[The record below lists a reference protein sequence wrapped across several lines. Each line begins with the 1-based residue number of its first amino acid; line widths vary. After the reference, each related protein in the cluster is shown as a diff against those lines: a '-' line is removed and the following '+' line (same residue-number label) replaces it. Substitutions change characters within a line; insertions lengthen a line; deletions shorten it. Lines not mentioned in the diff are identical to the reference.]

1 MQKLSVK
8 WNVNPAT
15 VKRLTD
21 SYLEKNLRNLEENL
35 NFFSSSAAEY
45 IEKEA
50 ILKGSSTG
58 TKWHL
63 FANKERGNEFG
74 ARYETGQM
82 AKNVGF
88 LPADEMQD
96 GYSESEFGLFTGG
109 DDYFMR
115 QEYGFDLQI
124 KNGVRKVP
132 GMHSAQRAIKAT
144 RASFRKKML
153 STGFMSGK
161 TDKRGRAVLNL
172 MGEGMSFDVAWRES
186 APEKSLAAREAYANY
201 LRRIA
206 ESQIRQANMDLKWAN
221 NRRVIDALQ
230 IDRARA
236 QEVYKQ
242 TVAERNRR
250 RGKI

>member
-15 VKRLTD
+15 VRRLTD
-21 SYLEKNLRNLEENL
+21 SYLEQNMKNLQDNLT
-35 NFFSSSAAEY
+35 FFSSRAADY
-45 IEKEA
+45 IQKEA
-50 ILKGSSTG
+50 ILRGSPTG
-58 TKWHL
+58 TTWHM
-63 FANKERGNEFG
+63 FANKERGNEYG

-88 LPADEMQD
+88 LPADQMQD
-96 GYSESEFGLFTGG
+96 GLSESEFGLFTGG

-115 QEYGFDLQI
+115 QEYGFELQI

-132 GMHSAQRAIKAT
+132 GMRSAERAIKAT

-161 TDKRGRAVLNL
+161 TDRRGRATLNL
-172 MGEGMSFDVAWRES
+172 MGEGISFDSAWRES
-186 APEKSLAAREAYANY
+186 APEKSLAAREAYSAY

-206 ESQIRQANMDLKWAN
+206 EAQIRQNNIDLKWAN

-230 IDRARA
+230 IDSARA
-236 QEVYKQ
+236 QEVYRQ
-242 TVAERNRR
+242 TVQERNRR
-250 RGKI
+250 RGK